1 MELREAICL
10 LPTIY
15 VDIEHLKRDKDDKII
30 N

>member
-10 LPTIY
+10 LPVIY
-15 VDIEHLKRDKDDKII
+15 VDKEHLKRDKNKII